1 MKQLHTITAVM
12 LVLLLHQNSSA
23 QLIQTFGFPGAAGN
37 EATFPPN
44 GQPANGVIGS
54 MKRGSGITP
63 SAAGNVF
70 AATGFTTNASVDTA
84 DYFSFSIKAN
94 QGFKLNL
101 DSIVFGQR
109 RSNSGPANY
118 AVRSSL
124 DGFQA
129 DLASGT
135 CPTNITYNNMVTLG
149 AAFQSVASAVTID
162 FRFYAFGAGATTGT
176 WRLDSVRIHG
186 TITQGGGG
194 GGPVIKPKAG
204 FSPASSSFTES
215 DGNRTITA
223 ALTSA
228 PSVSVSLAVFV
239 KGGTASAGTDYT
251 AFGSL
256 PLNFSGTALQQ
267 SAQVAFLDDAV
278 QESSETLTLV
288 LRKQGLVSDTAFEIG
303 PDSVFTFTI
312 LDNDAVVP
320 PSGLLQ
326 QFNFTGKLGN
336 EPTSPPD
343 GQPVNGTLSDMSRG
357 IGVSPGQ
364 GNGAFVS
371 TGFTLDSV
379 NIDTDDYFSFSI
391 GSNQSFSLNLDSIV
405 FGQRKSNTGPKKYQI
420 KSSLDGFQNVLAAGL
435 TPSGTT
441 SNWNNRVLLGASFL
455 SVPSTQLVEF
465 RFYGFSANNAG
476 GSWRLDSVRIYGSI
490 NLTTEIFGQSL
501 PNSSLKLF
509 PNPGS
514 SLIKWSKLPPNC
526 GSLEV
531 MAMDGRILL
540 SIPTPAVESAVDVS
554 FLPEGVYF
562 FRLPQMGLV
571 SRWVKTRD

>member
-1 MKQLHTITAVM
+1 MCLT
-12 LVLLLHQNSSA
+12 LLLQQGGFA
-23 QLIQTFGFPGAAGN
+23 QLIQTFGFGGAAGN

-44 GQPANGVIGS
+44 GQPVNGTIGS

-70 AATGFTTNASVDTA
+70 AATGFTIESSIDTA

-94 QGFKLNL
+94 QGYKLNL

-124 DGFQA
+124 DGFQS
-129 DLASGT
+129 DLANGS
-135 CPTNITYNNMVTLG
+135 CPTNITYNNRASLG
-149 AAFQSVASAVTID
+149 SAFQSVTSTTTVD
-162 FRFYAFGAGATTGT
+162 FRFYGFGAGAATGT

-194 GGPVIKPKAG
+194 GPVIKPKAG
-204 FSPASSSFTES
+204 FSPVSSSFTES
-215 DGNRTITA
+215 DANRTVSA
-223 ALTSA
+223 ALSST
-228 PSVSVSLAVFV
+228 PSVNISPAVFV
-239 KGGTASAGTDYT
+239 KGGSASAGSDYT
-251 AFGSL
+251 AFTSI
-256 PLNFSGTALQQ
+256 PLNFSGTDLQQ
-267 SAQVAFLDDAV
+267 SAQLAFLDDAV
-278 QESSETLTLV
+278 QEPSETLTLV

-312 LDNDAVVP
+312 LDNDAEVP

-326 QFNFTGKLGN
+326 QFNFAGKLGN

-391 GSNQSFSLNLDSIV
+391 GSNQGFSLNLDSIV

-465 RFYGFSANNAG
+465 RFYGFSAGSAG

-490 NLTTEIFGQSL
+490 NVTTEILGQSF

-514 SLIKWSKLPPNC
+514 SLIKLSKLPPNC

-531 MAMDGRILL
+531 TAMDGRILL
-540 SIPTPAVESAVDVS
+540 SIPNPAVESAVDVS
-554 FLPEGVYF
+554 SLPAGVYF
-562 FRLPQMGLV
+562 LSLPQMGLV